1 MPVNTIYKMAK
12 RAVPEINAG
21 SMADIAFL
29 LLIFFITATSMDRD
43 AGITRLLPPIPEKD
57 VEQLEIKVKE
67 RNVLVVL
74 INRQDQ
80 LMVEGKVM
88 EVSELKQKTIEFFSN
103 PSDDPDLPE
112 KEVISVDFPAGIS
125 PRIPNGT
132 SEFMVSK
139 GVVSLQNDRSTTYGK
154 YLAVQNELV
163 AAVNELRNQF
173 ARENFGRKY
182 DELDSKKAIDQA
194 IIDGINDVYKM
205 NISEAEPKNIGG
217 TK

>member
-1 MPVNTIYKMAK
+1 MAK

-57 VEQLEIKVKE
+57 IEQMEIKVKE

-88 EVSELKQKTIEFFSN
+88 EVKELKQKTIEFFSN
-103 PSDDPDLPE
+103 PNDEPDLPE
-112 KEVISVDFPAGIS
+112 KELVTVDFPTGVSTRFPGGPA
-125 PRIPNGT
+125 
-132 SEFMVSK
+132 EFMVSK

-154 YLAVQNELV
+154 YLEVQNELV

-173 ARENFGRKY
+173 AKENFGRKY
-182 DELDSKKAIDQA
+182 DDLDSKKAVDQA

>member
-1 MPVNTIYKMAK
+1 MAK

-29 LLIFFITATSMDRD
+29 LLIFFITATTMDVD
-43 AGITRLLPPIPEKD
+43 TGITRLLPPIPEK
-57 VEQLEIKVKE
+57 EQEQTEIKVKE

-80 LMVEGKVM
+80 LMVEGQIM
-88 EVSELKQKTIEFFSN
+88 DVSELKNKTIEFFSN
-103 PSDDPDLPE
+103 PLDDENLPE
-112 KEVISVDFPAGIS
+112 KEAETIEFPAGQS
-125 PRIPNGT
+125 TRFPNGT
-132 SEFMVSK
+132 AEIMVSK

-154 YLAVQNELV
+154 YLIVQNELV

-173 ARENFGRKY
+173 CLDNFGRKY
-182 DELDSKKAIDQA
+182 DELDSKKTIDQA
-194 IIDGINDVYKM
+194 IIDGVNKVYKM

-217 TK
+217 IN